1 LPESLLCDKFS
12 KYRLARLLNSFGILP
27 VRLLA
32 CTVSTSNF
40 SRFESSGGKLPVI
53 MFSSIAKKV
62 KLMFEA
68 QVLDKYPEKLFLS
81 NFALISR
88 GYGPKDDISPVILLE
103 LRKRNFRLL
112 HVSRLLGIGPVNML
126 FLTAIL

>member
-1 LPESLLCDKFS
+1 MASLHIS
-12 KYRLARLLNSFGILP
+12 GGMLL
-27 VRLLA
+27 VRLLV
-32 CTVSTSNF
+32 CTVSISNF
-40 SRFESSGGKLPVI
+40 SRFESSGAKLPVI
-53 MFSSIAKKV
+53 MFSSIEKMV

-68 QVLDKYPEKLFLS
+68 QVLDKYPEKLFLP
-81 NFALISR
+81 NFALTSR

-126 FLTAIL
+126 LLTPILRRFPALHTSEGSSP